1 MTESSQTQQDGATKS
16 SQKDGATKSSQSQTD
31 GAKWTWQFMVAVGLL
46 LAFAALDVVM
56 LFMANTGTEI
66 VWQRRV
72 YLFGC
77 VEAVVFTA
85 VGWLFGRE
93 VSRSAAESAKQE
105 ASEAK
110 QDATDARAEAK
121 KKTDDAATA
130 AQKEAEE
137 RARAQAVAS
146 VIQHSELAGATP
158 IIGAQDASAADDG
171 ATHPARAVVDLKAL
185 CRDILS

>member
-1 MTESSQTQQDGATKS
+1 MTEPSKSQQG
-16 SQKDGATKSSQSQTD
+16 

-56 LFMANTGTEI
+56 LAVANTGDEI

-72 YLFGC
+72 YIFGA

-110 QDATDARAEAK
+110 QDATAARAEAK
-121 KKTDDAATA
+121 QKTDEAAMA
-130 AQKEAEE
+130 EQKAAEE
-137 RARAQAVAS
+137 RVRSQTVVS
-146 VIQHSELAGATP
+146 VIEHSELASATP
-158 IIGAQDASAADDG
+158 TVRGSQDATAADG
-171 ATHPARAVVDLKAL
+171 GSARPTRAVVDLKAL
-185 CRDILS
+185 VRDLYS

>member
-1 MTESSQTQQDGATKS
+1 MTDQSKSQ
-16 SQKDGATKSSQSQTD
+16 QS

-56 LFMANTGTEI
+56 MAMANTPDEI

-72 YLFGC
+72 YIFGA

-105 ASEAK
+105 ASDAK
-110 QDATDARAEAK
+110 EDATAARTEAK
-121 KKTDDAATA
+121 KKTEDAATA
-130 AQKEAEE
+130 EQKAAEE
-137 RARAQAVAS
+137 RVRSHMVAS
-146 VIQHSELAGATP
+146 IIEHSDMAGTTPATV
-158 IIGAQDASAADDG
+158 GSKDASAAG
-171 ATHPARAVVDLKAL
+171 SGSRPTHAVIDLKAL
-185 CRDILS
+185 MRDLYS

>member
-1 MTESSQTQQDGATKS
+1 MTDSSKPQQG
-16 SQKDGATKSSQSQTD
+16 

-56 LFMANTGTEI
+56 LAMANTGNEI

-72 YLFGC
+72 YIFGA

-105 ASEAK
+105 ASDAK
-110 QDATDARAEAK
+110 KDATEARDKAEKKTAEA
-121 KKTDDAATA
+121 ASAE
-130 AQKEAEE
+130 QKEAAE
-137 RARAQAVAS
+137 RARSQTVAS
-146 VIQHSELAGATP
+146 VIEHSELDGATP
-158 IIGAQDASAADDG
+158 TAGGSKDASAGNGGSARP
-171 ATHPARAVVDLKAL
+171 TRAVVDLKAL
-185 CRDILS
+185 VRDLYS

>member
-1 MTESSQTQQDGATKS
+1 MTESSQSQQDGAS
-16 SQKDGATKSSQSQTD
+16 KSSQSQQD

-56 LFMANTGTEI
+56 LFMANTGNEI

-72 YLFGC
+72 YLFGA

-105 ASEAK
+105 ASDAK
-110 QDATDARAEAK
+110 QDATAARAEVK
-121 KKTDDAATA
+121 QKTDEAATA
-130 AQKEAEE
+130 EQKAAEE
-137 RARAQAVAS
+137 RARSQTVAS
-146 VIQHSELAGATP
+146 VIEHSELVGATP
-158 IIGAQDASAADDG
+158 TVGGSQDASAADG
-171 ATHPARAVVDLKAL
+171 GSGRPTRAVVDLKAL
-185 CRDILS
+185 VKDLYS